1 MNRFADGRIFI
12 GVAQLILISGYF
24 AHSANTQPTAV
35 AKEPSAERPTS
46 SREYVA
52 WLEARSMLNQ
62 SERLSRKLSG
72 KGAQWQH
79 EFAEPQPRA
88 AIQQA
93 SVWMLSYPG
102 SVITRSGE
110 TIIASWGDPEL
121 WDALNEIGIDLLHTG
136 PVNRAGGIKDREYTP
151 TV

>member
-1 MNRFADGRIFI
+1 MNQFAFGRIPI
-12 GVAQLILISGYF
+12 GLAQLILIICSYF
-24 AHSANTQPTAV
+24 AHFANAAV
-35 AKEPSAERPTS
+35 ADEPSAERSTS
-46 SREYVA
+46 SREYA
-52 WLEARSMLNQ
+52 EWLEARSMLSQ

-79 EFAEPQPRA
+79 EFAEPRPRA

-93 SVWMLSYPG
+93 SVWLLSYPG

-136 PVNRAGGIKDREYTP
+136 PVNRAGG
-151 TV
+151 